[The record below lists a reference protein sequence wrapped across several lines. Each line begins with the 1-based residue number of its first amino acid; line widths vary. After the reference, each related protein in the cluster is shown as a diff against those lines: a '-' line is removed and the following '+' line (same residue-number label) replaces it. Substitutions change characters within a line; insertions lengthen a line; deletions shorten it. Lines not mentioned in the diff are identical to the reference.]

1 MKRFYRKVAV
11 APSSGGFTV
20 TLDGKPIR
28 TPRKLEF
35 AVPGRTLAEAVA
47 REWEEQGDT
56 LSPASMRLGR
66 IANTAID
73 LVAGQREQVIRQVAV
88 YAETDLLCYRAT
100 DPVELVARQAELWD
114 PLLEWLAQTHG
125 ARLVPAAGVAPH
137 RQDERALLVIAAAV
151 AAFDSFALAALH
163 MATAAAGSVVVALA
177 LAAGRLDA
185 ASAAEATLID
195 DLWQIDRWGA
205 DAEAVRRI
213 DAIRAD
219 IDAAAAFL
227 LLCRAEAFR

>member
-1 MKRFYRKVAV
+1 MKRFYRTVAV
-11 APSSGGFTV
+11 DVGAGGFMV

-28 TPRKLEF
+28 TPRKLPF
-35 AVPGRTLAEAVA
+35 AVPGRALAEAVA
-47 REWEEQGDT
+47 REWSEQGET
-56 LSPASMRLGR
+56 LNPAAMRLGR

-100 DPVELVARQAELWD
+100 EPPELVARQAEIWD
-114 PLLEWLAQTHG
+114 PLLAWLA
-125 ARLVPAAGVAPH
+125 AAHDAHLTAGTGVTPH
-137 RQDERALLVIAAAV
+137 RQDERALLAVTAAV
-151 AAFDSFALAALH
+151 AAFDSFPLTALH
-163 MATAAAGSVVVALA
+163 MATAAAGSVVIALA

-185 ASAAEATLID
+185 ASAAEAALID
-195 DLWQIDRWGA
+195 DTWQIERWGA

-213 DAIRAD
+213 DAVRGD

-227 LLCRAEAFR
+227 ALCQAEGAA